1 MAASKHTAWWLCL
14 ALVGCASPPERHR
27 GPIDAAD
34 AMEELEALNLSP
46 ELAESFVRE
55 YAGDTTRRLA
65 RVRLELRGGLLRAGD
80 RIDVLADEDSEDVV
94 LWSLRVVGHDSD
106 RRWATLLVRED
117 EALLL
122 VARPSPLE
130 ARLNDPHATP
140 ELCCPEETGSDVIPL
155 ERRERRAA
163 ERAKRR

>member
-1 MAASKHTAWWLCL
+1 
-14 ALVGCASPPERHR
+14 
-27 GPIDAAD
+27 
-34 AMEELEALNLSP
+34 MEELEALNLSP
-46 ELAESFVRE
+46 ELAKSFVHH
-55 YAGDTTRRLA
+55 YAGDTTRRLV

-80 RIDVLADEDSEDVV
+80 RIDVLADEESDDVA
-94 LWSLRVVGHDSD
+94 LWSLRVVGHDPD

-122 VARPSPLE
+122 VARPSPLQ
-130 ARLNDPHATP
+130 ARLNDPHGTP